1 MTRGFPPPPPGRGR
15 GRGRGRGK
23 LVRPLAPDATDAA
36 EASRQPIPTPPV
48 APAADEPP
56 QSPLIDPTPLDPS
69 SVPPTTSTVG
79 GSFAP
84 SSIPS
89 SVSQAPI
96 APRETRKFITLA
108 EARYDRSFH
117 SCIGSVISGHFMQ
130 PWKSYKSIP
139 QSQKN
144 FWFEELK
151 RVYWWDCP
159 DTLMQNIFNSYATS
173 WLSKTFA
180 EARVAGTQ
188 PNWLGDGIWHD
199 LQAYW
204 NSDEFKAKSAKNKVN
219 RVANPVAASTVYR
232 GGSSSVGMHKRKLEA
247 QLGRPPN
254 RMEVFA
260 DCYKKKAD
268 GTWSGKR
275 AEEVV
280 ETYQKLLEERV
291 SQPASG
297 EVGSSDDAA
306 QPWTTEARSSSSTTA
321 PSPTDTKLDKIM
333 LVLSALCT
341 KMGMPQIFSE
351 IQSTIDAPIDGTAQ
365 QATENA
371 TDEPEA

>member
-69 SVPPTTSTVG
+69 SVPNDVDSWGILCTFLHPIIRFTSTYSTSRDADFG
-79 GSFAP
+79 PLHAAMEKLQIDP
-84 SSIPS
+84 
-89 SVSQAPI
+89 PI
-96 APRETRKFITLA
+96 
-108 EARYDRSFH
+108 S
-117 SCIGSVISGHFMQ
+117 
-130 PWKSYKSIP
+130 
-139 QSQKN
+139 
-144 FWFEELK
+144 EELLV
-151 RVYWWDCP
+151 RGVE

-297 EVGSSDDAA
+297 EVAH
-306 QPWTTEARSSSSTTA
+306 QMPWTTEARSSSSTTA

>member
-1 MTRGFPPPPPGRGR
+1 MTRGFPPPPSGRGR

-23 LVRPLAPDATDAA
+23 LVRPLAPNASDAV
-36 EASRQPIPTPPV
+36 EASRQPLPTPPV

-69 SVPPTTSTVG
+69 SVPPGTSTVG
-79 GSFAP
+79 GSFAH

-89 SVSQAPI
+89 SVSQAPTT
-96 APRETRKFITLA
+96 PREMRKFITLV
-108 EARYDRSFH
+108 EARDFGPLH
-117 SCIGSVISGHFMQ
+117 ATMEKLQ
-130 PWKSYKSIP
+130 TDPLIP
-139 QSQKN
+139 
-144 FWFEELK
+144 EEFFV
-151 RVYWWDCP
+151 RGVE

-173 WLSKTFA
+173 WLSKTFT
-180 EARVAGTQ
+180 EGRVAGTQ

-219 RVANPVAASTVYR
+219 RVANPVAASTVYH

-275 AEEVV
+275 AKEVV
-280 ETYQKLLEERV
+280 MVLPQLFKDQLWAEAAGGRKRGRV
-291 SQPASG
+291 FG
-297 EVGSSDDAA
+297 MGSDALMSDAA

-321 PSPTDTKLDKIM
+321 PSPTDTKLDKII

-351 IQSTIDAPIDGTAQ
+351 MQSTTDAPIDGTAQ
-365 QATENA
+365 QATKNA